1 MKWRDKT
8 RDLKRNH
15 IILKRNRKG
24 QNQGEGG
31 RDGDKTMNSQESDF
45 VLVLLN
51 LLHQRIL
58 ERGPQRVTAHCL
70 QHPVKRW
77 P

>member
-8 RDLKRNH
+8 RDLKLHH

-31 RDGDKTMNSQESDF
+31 RDGDKTMNSQESDCPGSAQ
-45 VLVLLN
+45 LAAPTNTGEGTTGGHSTLS
-51 LLHQRIL
+51 
-58 ERGPQRVTAHCL
+58 PASS
-70 QHPVKRW
+70 
-77 P
+77 